1 MLGITSKLL
10 DGTLRFASPIV
21 AMLIFL
27 FLIIIIDIETTAK
40 DLLFLP
46 AYMFP
51 PFGKESIIPI
61 AIARGVNPLIVSSSI
76 IALDSLT
83 AVFLALNFNLLY
95 SLPFFGNLIKKFEK
109 VGNKT
114 LERRKWIKRFST
126 LGLLLFMLI
135 PFQGTG
141 AVSTS
146 LIGRLAG
153 VDVYRVVLAV
163 VAGSVVTTVTL
174 TFFSGLVRSLFTG

>member
-1 MLGITSKLL
+1 M
-10 DGTLRFASPIV
+10 
-21 AMLIFL
+21 
-27 FLIIIIDIETTAK
+27 
-40 DLLFLP
+40 
-46 AYMFP
+46 
-51 PFGKESIIPI
+51 
-61 AIARGVNPLIVSSSI
+61 SSSI